1 MHDQGINTFC
11 LYHNKGRTPMN
22 QANNKVIAHIHVRY
36 MSGICPVLV
45 RYMSA
50 FLPDIYRTYREH
62 IADNDR
68 RNIGATQELLY
79 G

>member
-1 MHDQGINTFC
+1 
-11 LYHNKGRTPMN
+11 
-22 QANNKVIAHIHVRY
+22 

-68 RNIGATQELLY
+68 REIGATQELLY
-79 G
+79 GLDGESYKIRLRVAFQALV

>member
-1 MHDQGINTFC
+1 MSSLGINTFC

-22 QANNKVIAHIHVRY
+22 QANNKTIAPIHVRY
-36 MSGICPVLV
+36 MSGLV
-45 RYMSA
+45 RYMYA
-50 FLPDIYRTYREH
+50 FIPDIYRTYREH

-79 G
+79 GLDGE

>member
-1 MHDQGINTFC
+1 
-11 LYHNKGRTPMN
+11 
-22 QANNKVIAHIHVRY
+22 
-36 MSGICPVLV
+36 MSGICPVYV

-68 RNIGATQELLY
+68 RNIGATQEFLPILFI
-79 G
+79 

>member
-22 QANNKVIAHIHVRY
+22 QASNKVIAHIHVLY
-36 MSGICPVLV
+36 MSGTCPVYV

>member
-1 MHDQGINTFC
+1 
-11 LYHNKGRTPMN
+11 
-22 QANNKVIAHIHVRY
+22 

-45 RYMSA
+45 RYLSGICPL

-68 RNIGATQELLY
+68 RDIGATQELLY